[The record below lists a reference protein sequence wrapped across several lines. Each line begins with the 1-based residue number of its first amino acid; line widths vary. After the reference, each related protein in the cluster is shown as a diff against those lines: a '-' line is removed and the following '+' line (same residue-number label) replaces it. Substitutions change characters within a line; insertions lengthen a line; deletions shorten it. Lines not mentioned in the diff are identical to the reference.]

1 MVSQT
6 GSSGRR
12 VLREEI
18 KEHLIEEIVS
28 GRLKPGDRVVEM
40 RVAQELGVSQAP
52 VREALRDLELFGFV
66 VSLPYRGAQVR
77 EVSTSDLVQIYP
89 IRAALEGVAGRA
101 AVSRIDEGTF
111 QRLEELLDKMRDASE
126 RNDSHAHVEAD
137 VAFHKTIIEASG
149 NRLIIRF
156 WESMRLEVT
165 TFLTMA
171 MSRRS
176 LHELA
181 ERHVVLL
188 AALRVRDPI
197 LVETAM
203 RRHIEEPGEWI
214 LNQAEQRPDDAA
226 EASE

>member
-1 MVSQT
+1 MASQT
-6 GSSGRR
+6 NSTGRR

-28 GRLKPGDRVVEM
+28 GRLKPGDRIVEM
-40 RVAQELGVSQAP
+40 RVAQDLGVSQAP
-52 VREALRDLELFGFV
+52 VREALRDLELFGFI

-77 EVSTSDLVQIYP
+77 EVSIADLVQIYP
-89 IRAALEGVAGRA
+89 IRAALEGVAGRF
-101 AVSRIDEGTF
+101 AVGRIDQETL
-111 QRLEELLDKMRDASE
+111 QRLEHLLEKMRDSSV
-126 RNDSHAHVEAD
+126 RNDHHAHVEAD
-137 VAFHKTIIEASG
+137 VEFHKTIIEASG
-149 NRLIIRF
+149 NELIKRF
-156 WESMRLEVT
+156 WESMRLETT

-176 LHELA
+176 LQELA

-188 AALRVRDPI
+188 ETLRSGDPL

-214 LNQAEQRPDDAA
+214 LEHAKQHADENDVTSQ
-226 EASE
+226 